1 MVNNN
6 NKCWN
11 YSLGFVIIVFFFLIL
26 TKTIY
31 TLCCSWEILEKEIK
45 LWKKKIIFL
54 YLDNIENDI
63 EKMRIRKQALQKHFQ
78 QNKKINKNQKIKTKM
93 KFVLRSYQ

>member
-1 MVNNN
+1 MLKLFTWLRHN
-6 NKCWN
+6 
-11 YSLGFVIIVFFFLIL
+11 SFFFFNFNKNHL
-26 TKTIY
+26 Y
-31 TLCCSWEILEKEIK
+31 TMLFLGNTRKRDKIV
-45 LWKKKIIFL
+45 KKKIIFL